1 MAADKKK
8 EEARRDVYDDI
19 AVSTRIRLARNL
31 ADIPFP
37 GRMSDEQAEEI
48 LEKVSGLFRP
58 LADGARFHTVR
69 LTKENRLEARVLVEK
84 HLISPEFAGSD
95 RPHGVILSEERGVS
109 VMVGEED
116 HIRIQTIGP
125 GLCLEERMQ
134 EAQRV
139 DEVIDGGLPYAFDGD
154 FGYLTSCP
162 TNLGTALRASVMLHL
177 PALTESGAIREIIAA
192 VGKMGLA
199 VRGLYG
205 EGSQVQGAL
214 YQVSNQAT
222 MGLAESE
229 IISRVTIVV
238 ERIVEQERALRARFK
253 SQRPVRFG
261 DRVWRAWGLLA
272 YARLLPGEETMRLL
286 SDLRWGV
293 AEGELPPVPMARLN
307 DLLRDIQPGVLA
319 NAAGRM
325 LDAGARDA
333 ARADAV
339 RAALAAVNAKE
350 WKRNDV

>member
-1 MAADKKK
+1 VALDRQRD
-8 EEARRDVYDDI
+8 EPRRNTCDDI

-31 ADIPFP
+31 ADHPFP
-37 GRMSDEQAEEI
+37 DRMSDEQAEEI
-48 LEKVSGLFRP
+48 LEKVSGLFQP
-58 LADGARFHTVR
+58 LDAGARFHTVR
-69 LTKENRLEARVLVEK
+69 LTRENRLKARVLVEN

-95 RPHGVILSEERGVS
+95 RPHGVILSEARGIS

-139 DEVIDGGLPYAFDGD
+139 DEIIDGGLLYAFDGD

-177 PALTESGAIREIIAA
+177 PALTESGAIREIVTA

-214 YQVSNQAT
+214 YQVSNQT
-222 MGLAESE
+222 TLGLTESE
-229 IISRVTIVV
+229 IIDRVTAVV
-238 ERIVEQERALRARFK
+238 ERIVEQERALRTRFKTQRPARF
-253 SQRPVRFG
+253 Q
-261 DRVWRAWGLLA
+261 DRVWRAWGLLSH
-272 YARLLPGEETMRLL
+272 ARLLSGEDAMRLL

-293 AEGELPPVPMARLN
+293 AEGELPPMPMTRLN

-319 NAAGRM
+319 NAAGRA

-333 ARADAV
+333 ARAGAV
-339 RAALAAVNAKE
+339 RAALTAT
-350 WKRNDV
+350 

>member
-1 MAADKKK
+1 MAVNKKK
-8 EEARRDVYDDI
+8 EEARRSAYDDI

-31 ADIPFP
+31 ADVPFP
-37 GRMSDEQAEEI
+37 DRMSDEQAEAI
-48 LEKVSGLFRP
+48 LEKVSALFRP
-58 LADGARFHTVR
+58 LTDGARFRTVR
-69 LTKENRLEARVLVEK
+69 LTGENLLEARVLVEK
-84 HLISPEFAGSD
+84 HLISPEFVGSD
-95 RPHGVILSEERGVS
+95 RPHGVILSEDRGVS

-139 DEVIDGGLPYAFDGD
+139 DDVIDGGLPYAFDGD

-177 PALTESGAIREIIAA
+177 PALTESNGAIRMIIAA
-192 VGKMGLA
+192 VSKMGLA

-205 EGSQVQGAL
+205 EGSQAQGAL

-222 MGLAESE
+222 LGLSESE
-229 IISRVTIVV
+229 IVNRVAIVV
-238 ERIVEQERALRARFK
+238 ERVIDQERVLRTRFQTQRLARF
-253 SQRPVRFG
+253 Q
-261 DRVWRAWGLLA
+261 DRVWRAWGLLSH
-272 YARLLPGEETMRLL
+272 ARLLSGEDAMRLL

-293 AEGELPPVPMARLN
+293 AEGVLPLVPMTRLN

-319 NAAGRM
+319 HAAGRT
-325 LDAGARDA
+325 LDASARDA
-333 ARADAV
+333 ARADTV
-339 RAALAAVNAKE
+339 RAALTLT
-350 WKRNDV
+350 